1 MKKKLIGAAGMYF
14 AVMLIFTILSRAADS
29 VSVIQIQVKNP
40 QNQMVTH
47 EVTGTGK
54 VEGSQEMAVFVQ
66 ENLQVEQVLVHAGE
80 TVKKGDALMKLSGE
94 SISSAAKELE
104 NKIKTLEGQV
114 KDLESQKSVDNQ
126 KRASEQSW
134 AENSYALAAQS
145 GNVSVDNARAEVNV
159 ARQRL
164 EEFYQEREAAAQEKN
179 EMAGF
184 TSGDTGEAED
194 GARES
199 EASVNSFESG
209 GETET
214 AREEAQQDNTDYS
227 IATQSGNE
235 TLDGSSQLSDNGELE
250 ESSGTSS
257 SSDAAS
263 TQDDSATEKALQ
275 DDLRAKQEALNEAI
289 AGRNQTLA
297 SAGKNISDANAPQAS
312 DSTLENT
319 KRELENT
326 KEDLEKVTLLQ
337 DTGGIITS
345 PSDSV
350 LKSLSVQTGDITGQG
365 AAAVLYLL
373 DDDFRMTGSISKENL
388 KYIDTGMDVQI
399 TDNNNN
405 DISGASVESITEDEE
420 DSDIRKLSIL
430 LPKDSLSIGQTAQF
444 FISKDAGP
452 YDCCV
457 PLTALYEENGQNYV
471 YVTDTKNTVLG
482 TVMVARQVFVTVK
495 DKNQT
500 TAALESGSISSG
512 QQVIVSANREL
523 KDGSRV
529 RLVEN

>member
-1 MKKKLIGAAGMYF
+1 MKKKLIGAAGMFF
-14 AVMLIFTILSRAADS
+14 AVMLAFTILSRAADS
-29 VSVIQIQVKNP
+29 VNVIQIQVKNP

-47 EVTGTGK
+47 QVTGTGK
-54 VEGSQEMAVFVQ
+54 VEGSQEMAMFVQ
-66 ENLQVEQVLVHAGE
+66 ANLQVEQVLVHAGE
-80 TVKKGDALMKLSGE
+80 MVKKGDALMKLSGE
-94 SISSAAKELE
+94 SIFAAAKELE

-114 KDLESQKSVDNQ
+114 KDLESQKSVNNQ

-164 EEFYQEREAAAQEKN
+164 DEFYQEREAAEQEKN

-184 TSGDTGEAED
+184 TSGSTGETED
-194 GARES
+194 GTGEL
-199 EASVNSFESG
+199 EPSVNSFESG
-209 GETET
+209 S
-214 AREEAQQDNTDYS
+214 EEEVFAES
-227 IATQSGNE
+227 
-235 TLDGSSQLSDNGELE
+235 E
-250 ESSGTSS
+250 ESTGF
-257 SSDAAS
+257 A
-263 TQDDSATEKALQ
+263 QEDSATEKALQ

-297 SAGKNISDANAPQAS
+297 SAGKNISDASAPQAS

-337 DTGGIITS
+337 DAGGSITA
-345 PSDSV
+345 PFDCV

-388 KYIDTGMDVQI
+388 KYIDTGMDVRI

-471 YVTDTKNTVLG
+471 YVTDTKNTVIG

-529 RLVEN
+529 RLEEN